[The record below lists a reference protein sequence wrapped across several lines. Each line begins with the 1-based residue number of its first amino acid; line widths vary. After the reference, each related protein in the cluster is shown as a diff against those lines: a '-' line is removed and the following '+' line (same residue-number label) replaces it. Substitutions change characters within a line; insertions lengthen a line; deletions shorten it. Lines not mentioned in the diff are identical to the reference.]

1 MKRSDMVKFIATK
14 LYYGSLAARVDSN
27 DLTIIALAEND
38 AEDVLKVI
46 EEWRMKAPR
55 YIACMANGKKYNKET
70 DPAHDVIDIEAWEPE
85 NE

>member
-14 LYYGSLAARVDSN
+14 LYYGSLAARVDS
-27 DLTIIALAEND
+27 DTLTIIALAEKD

-46 EEWRMKAPR
+46 EEWKMKPPFSNDIYQKECIT
-55 YIACMANGKKYNKET
+55 YIYPDGNQ
-70 DPAHDVIDIEAWEPE
+70 WEPE